1 MGYFTFTFANKTLI
15 EKSYGYDR
23 RCVLG
28 YGAKG
33 YIALPKGFENL
44 YQDSS
49 IVVNRSTG
57 YAFVKENFYDG
68 YGMFGEHDIYEVVV
82 EINKGYL
89 VECINK
95 VMDANLDETKTDGYQ
110 DEMVRKRKLWI
121 EIATKY
127 EADASEEELE
137 ELFGTEYYKD
147 SPNLWNEWKR
157 HLGIFL
163 ACYKRDNELLHFP
176 LKVVSSTR
184 KVIYEQ
190 LPASD
195 STQ

>member
-1 MGYFTFTFANKTLI
+1 MGYFTFTFANKDCKKD
-15 EKSYGYDR
+15 EWEDYKCSQK
-23 RCVLG
+23 LG
-28 YGAKG
+28 YGQRG
-33 YIALPKGFENL
+33 YIALPKECINL
-44 YQDSS
+44 YPDAY
-49 IVVNRSTG
+49 INHEIGR
-57 YAFVKENFYDG
+57 AFLKVEAYDG
-68 YGMFGEHDIYEVVV
+68 YGMFGVHDIYEVVV

-127 EADASEEELE
+127 EADASEGELE